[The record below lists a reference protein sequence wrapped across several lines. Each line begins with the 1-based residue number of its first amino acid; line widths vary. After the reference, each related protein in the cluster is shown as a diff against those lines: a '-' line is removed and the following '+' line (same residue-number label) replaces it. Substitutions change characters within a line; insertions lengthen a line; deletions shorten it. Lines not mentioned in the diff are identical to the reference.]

1 MNQPPGGGYPPGPQ
15 YPGQPG
21 FPPQGAPQ
29 QPQVGQPGAAKP
41 FQGTQ
46 LMPGAP
52 ALPGQMNAVQQ
63 AQAQAAAAL
72 AQQQAGGPPNMG
84 APGMGAPGMG
94 APMGPPMGAP
104 GMPPQQGY
112 PGAPPQGY
120 SGAPGMPQQGAPQQ
134 GAPQQQGGLG
144 GMNIGVGGFSGG
156 MPNLQFGGALS
167 RGNLVAKII
176 GGQGFDKPRLTGA
189 MLIGISFL
197 FGIINTVLVLVLH
210 RYYMYLYSAGAIF
223 GWCGTWM
230 LITGQP
236 KAQPDG
242 SKAPGWGR
250 VGMFVCLGIGV
261 LVGAALNFFNWEH
274 MLVDAAV
281 NQ

>member
-1 MNQPPGGGYPPGPQ
+1 
-15 YPGQPG
+15 
-21 FPPQGAPQ
+21 
-29 QPQVGQPGAAKP
+29 
-41 FQGTQ
+41 
-46 LMPGAP
+46 MPGAP
-52 ALPGQMNAVQQ
+52 AIPGQMSPAQQ

-72 AQQQAGGPPNMG
+72 QQQAGGP
-84 APGMGAPGMG
+84 
-94 APMGPPMGAP
+94 PMGPPMGAP
-104 GMPPQQGY
+104 GPQGY
-112 PGAPPQGY
+112 PGAPPQQGY
-120 SGAPGMPQQGAPQQ
+120 PGGPPMGGAPGMAPGGYPGAPGMPQQGAP
-134 GAPQQQGGLG
+134 PQQQGGGGFG
-144 GMNIGVGGFSGG
+144 GMNVGIGGFSGG

-189 MLIGISFL
+189 MLIGVSFL
-197 FGIINTVLVLVLH
+197 MGIINTVLVLVLH

-236 KAQPDG
+236 KSQPDG

-250 VGMFVCLGIGV
+250 AGMFVCLGIGV